1 MYNPSIVWAFNKQDP
16 FLDNWNR
23 WAARSAIQ
31 AQYQRS
37 QGNQIISTVS
47 IGYDDITHRGESGF
61 AIPIDS
67 DLGLTY
73 DLQWRLSM
81 ELQSDLIIISTWNE
95 FYEGTVVEPTIEY
108 GEFFL
113 ERTNYWVDLVKEQDY
128 EEKPLA
134 LMLTNE
140 GGARFYPGA
149 QDPDWAARLARSMQV
164 QSEFILSDYTWHS
177 KDISEIGISEL
188 GLVQYDLVILE
199 SGSGQ
204 FIESVPSEIIQS
216 IEIWVNFGACSVGR
230 QVKIRF
236 LETKEV

>member
-1 MYNPSIVWAFNKQDP
+1 
-16 FLDNWNR
+16 
-23 WAARSAIQ
+23 
-31 AQYQRS
+31 
-37 QGNQIISTVS
+37 
-47 IGYDDITHRGESGF
+47 
-61 AIPIDS
+61 
-67 DLGLTY
+67 
-73 DLQWRLSM
+73 M
-81 ELQSDLIIISTWNE
+81 ELQSDLIIVSTWNE

-216 IEIWVNFGACSVGR
+216 IEIWVNFGGTLFIPGSSLPQEFEEIWGASNTNQLDTSDLNLSFVDGLGINFQNTGSR
-230 QVKIRF
+230 AF
-236 LETKEV
+236 E